1 MSKKLS
7 RSQFD
12 RVLIFGLIC
21 IFALLAVLLWSY
33 FSVFDGA
40 ISKKAD
46 SWSAFGSF
54 FGGVFGPVI
63 SLVTLFALLRTIQL
77 QKELLITQ
85 RSEFESMG
93 AMQVDQLDATK
104 LSDYKSHQL
113 QLLYQQ
119 VSMFEQMQ
127 DRYNQE
133 AERIS
138 SKSTEFYGTKSG
150 ALRNMDEAIQS
161 TETAIGKLVQLS
173 IVVSLAR
180 FETIEQV
187 QEVVSQGLKNIHPFF
202 SKVDE
207 QPNFRA
213 GSSAPTQ

>member
-1 MSKKLS
+1 MNDKKIAK
-7 RSQFD
+7 SQFD
-12 RVLIFGLIC
+12 SVLIFGLIC
-21 IFALLAVLLWSY
+21 IFTLLAILLWFY
-33 FSVFDGA
+33 FSIFDGG

-54 FGGVFGPVI
+54 FGGVFGPAI

-93 AMQVDQLDATK
+93 AMQVNQLDTSK

-119 VSMFEQMQ
+119 ISMFEQMQ
-127 DRYNQE
+127 DRYTQE

-138 SKSTEFYGTKSG
+138 SKAVEFFGTKVT
-150 ALRNMDEAIQS
+150 ALQNLDEAIQS
-161 TETAIGKLVQLS
+161 TEAAISKLIQLS
-173 IVVSLAR
+173 ISVSLSR
-180 FETIEQV
+180 YDTIEQL
-187 QEVVSQGLKNIHPFF
+187 QEVVSQGLKSIHPFY

-207 QPNFRA
+207 YTFVNA
-213 GSSAPTQ
+213 GS